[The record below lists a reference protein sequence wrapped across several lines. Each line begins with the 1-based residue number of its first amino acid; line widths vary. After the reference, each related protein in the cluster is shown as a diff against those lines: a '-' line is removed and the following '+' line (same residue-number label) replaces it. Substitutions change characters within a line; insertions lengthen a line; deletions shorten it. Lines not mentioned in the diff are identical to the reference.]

1 MYTYYTDGA
10 ASRNGAEDA
19 EGGWAYICVNDEKVL
34 YGLDGYIAHATNNI
48 CELMAVNRAL
58 NDAILNG
65 HDGAIIYTDSA
76 YIANCFKDKWYIKW
90 MNNGWITSNNTPV
103 KNKEL
108 WESII
113 SKIESGNYQIEKIKG
128 HNGNIYNDM
137 VDAMAVK
144 ARVNG
149 ASSS

>member
-1 MYTYYTDGA
+1 MLFR
-10 ASRNGAEDA
+10 S
-19 EGGWAYICVNDEKVL
+19 
-34 YGLDGYIAHATNNI
+34 
-48 CELMAVNRAL
+48 
-58 NDAILNG
+58 
-65 HDGAIIYTDSA
+65 
-76 YIANCFKDKWYIKW
+76 IKL